1 MSDECKKCKHYYE
14 KEDRCIYTGGYTEKC
29 NLYDEKEYF
38 NSRYLNSFDIQ
49 CLSCGTSIA
58 MAIKGYHN
66 YCFKCGN
73 KL

>member
-1 MSDECKKCKHYYE
+1 MGNECKTCKHYFE

-29 NLYDEKEYF
+29 NLYEEKQF
-38 NSRYLNSFDIQ
+38 NSRYINSFDIE
-49 CLSCGTSIA
+49 CLNCGTVVV

-66 YCFKCGN
+66 YCCKCGN